1 MDSVHDLGG
10 KQGYGPIDVGEL
22 EVPFKHVWEGRM
34 WGISSCSGSS
44 DWTIDWWRHVRE
56 AIDPIDYL
64 TRSYYDSWA
73 QTELAAYVDSGVFT
87 LEEAIS
93 GKCQSEAVKAPSP
106 ITIEEAVA
114 TDKERN
120 ANFETEPTNAP
131 KFATGASIVA
141 CVNASSHHTRLPAYV
156 RGKHGTV
163 TAHHGCHI
171 FPDLSAKG
179 IEEGQHLYSVA
190 FKAGDLWSDC
200 ENADDVIYLDLW
212 ETYFEQA

>member
-10 KQGYGPIDVGEL
+10 KQGHGAIDVDEP
-22 EVPFKHVWEGRM
+22 EVPFKHEWEGRM

-56 AIDPIDYL
+56 AIDPVDYL
-64 TRSYYDSWA
+64 TRPYFDSWA

-93 GKCQSEAVKAPSP
+93 GKCQSEAFKAPSP
-106 ITIEEAVA
+106 ISVDEAVA
-114 TDKERN
+114 KDRKRDT
-120 ANFETEPTNAP
+120 NFEVATTKAP
-131 KFATGASIVA
+131 KFTVGDSIVA
-141 CVNASSHHTRLPAYV
+141 AVTASSHHTRLPAYV
-156 RGKHGTV
+156 RGKAGTV
-163 TAHHGCHI
+163 TTHHGSHS
-171 FPDLSAKG
+171 FPDLNAHG

-190 FKAGDLWSDC
+190 FKAGDLWLDC

-212 ETYFEQA
+212 ESYLEPA